1 MQPWGVLNTDLSFF
15 WQRERYFHLSLKD
28 NEAIWNRLQFGTEV
42 SLESLCLVILLH
54 LLQFVKI
61 FPSEQLKVY
70 QASSRQSDSCIRV
83 WCEIGEV
90 RSIKYSLYVN
100 FNSNA
105 SINVGDVRV
114 KSRRGCNFTFVT
126 LNVVMMFLVF
136 GQHSCSHRFTSC
148 TISSTCWYDSRVMNM
163 KCERDVSTSWEWDS
177 KTFLQN
183 GPFTSEVCF
192 SRKISKPSG
201 LQNANSDPCC
211 LSPARVCS
219 GPGPIFKPMDT
230 AEKVLISSSQIPET
244 QN

>member
-114 KSRRGCNFTFVT
+114 KPRTGCNFTFVT
-126 LNVVMMFLVF
+126 LKCCNDVF
-136 GQHSCSHRFTSC
+136 SVWTTQLQPLAYLLHHLLHLLIWQSGHEYEMWTWRLNKLGMRLKNILTK
-148 TISSTCWYDSRVMNM
+148 W
-163 KCERDVSTSWEWDS
+163 
-177 KTFLQN
+177 TFYLRSV
-183 GPFTSEVCF
+183 F
-192 SRKISKPSG
+192 
-201 LQNANSDPCC
+201 
-211 LSPARVCS
+211 
-219 GPGPIFKPMDT
+219 
-230 AEKVLISSSQIPET
+230 
-244 QN
+244 